1 MHGWARV
8 GYDVKH
14 VLIVDLILLKK
25 NFVWSTKKS
34 FEKSFEFKNSN
45 LSIMITKSKE
55 KTCKDTWNLDKNKIK
70 VIISSDEIS
79 E

>member
-8 GYDVKH
+8 EYDVKH

-45 LSIMITKSKE
+45 LSITIIKE
-55 KTCKDTWNLDKNKIK
+55 KTRKDTWNLDKNKIK
-70 VIISSDEIS
+70 VIIK
-79 E
+79 